1 MESTVESSQSS
12 SDEVAALTASLADAS
27 LFDVL
32 HTALERFGDDL
43 RIACSFG
50 VEDMVIVHEA
60 VRAGRAL
67 GVTPRVFLLDTGRL
81 HQETY
86 DLIDRTR
93 DRYGLAIEAYA
104 PDTIAV
110 QALVRLKGPNSF
122 YDSVESRKE
131 CCHVRKIE
139 PLRRALS
146 GARAWVTGLRR
157 EQSPTRAS
165 VAVVER
171 DEANGGLIK
180 LSPLA
185 NWTERE
191 VWAFAEANAVPTHV
205 LHRKGFPS
213 IGCAPCT
220 RAVQPGEDL
229 RAGRWWWENP
239 DQKECGLHAHDERSA
254 S

>member
-1 MESTVESSQSS
+1 MGSTTESSLSAR
-12 SDEVAALTASLADAS
+12 DTLAARLAGAS

-32 HTALERFGDDL
+32 RTGLELYGGDV
-43 RIACSFG
+43 RIACSLG
-50 VEDMVIVHEA
+50 VEDVVILHEA
-60 VRAGRAL
+60 VRAGREL

-86 DLIDRTR
+86 DLVDRIR

-104 PDTIAV
+104 PDTVAV
-110 QALVRLKGPNSF
+110 QDLVRNKGPNSF
-122 YDSVESRKE
+122 YDSIESRKE
-131 CCHVRKIE
+131 CCHIRKIE
-139 PLRRALS
+139 PLQRALA

-165 VAVVER
+165 VELVES
-171 DEANGGLIK
+171 DEANGGLLK

-220 RAVQPGEDL
+220 RAVQPGEDV
-229 RAGRWWWENP
+229 RAGRWWWEDP
-239 DQKECGLHAHDERSA
+239 QQKECGLHARAERSA
-254 S
+254 Q